1 MNKLVTGSVFINS
14 YLDLETSIRFCGSH
28 KEAPAYYRKLDGF
41 ISEHRLK
48 ITGFSKEITMIDYGI
63 TNDTDQF
70 VTEIQIPVEPAI

>member
-1 MNKLVTGSVFINS
+1 MNKLTTGTLSINS

-28 KEAPAYYRKLDGF
+28 KETPAYYRKLDGF
-41 ISEHRLK
+41 ISEHRLE